1 MLGCD
6 SAMAGAATAPTAT
19 PAAACLR
26 NDLRFIKALLSL
38 FWFAWQSICP
48 RNLSRF
54 ASGEQAGG
62 SRVVHPRRPKVLRCS
77 ALRTASHASLFD
89 QKLPRRPALELMDA
103 PGISDP

>member
-54 ASGEQAGG
+54 ASREQAGG
-62 SRVVHPRRPKVLRCS
+62 SRVVHPPQAKSATLLSAADRFARLVVRPKVTEETCS
-77 ALRTASHASLFD
+77 
-89 QKLPRRPALELMDA
+89 
-103 PGISDP
+103 